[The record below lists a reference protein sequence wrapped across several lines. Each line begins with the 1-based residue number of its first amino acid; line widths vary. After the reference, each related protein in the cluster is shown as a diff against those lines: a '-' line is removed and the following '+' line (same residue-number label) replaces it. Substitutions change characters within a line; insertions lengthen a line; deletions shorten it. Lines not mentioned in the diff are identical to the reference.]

1 MNEVQHQKISRY
13 DPTIKLGD
21 IFQAV
26 VLAAA
31 IIGGYTATQ
40 LQINS
45 NTKDIEALKVSKQ
58 RIDED
63 IVRLKD
69 QVREDIKDVRDEVKS
84 VNENVLKVLGR
95 LPD

>member
-1 MNEVQHQKISRY
+1 MNDVQHKKISRY

-26 VLAAA
+26 VLVAAVA
-31 IIGGYTATQ
+31 CGYTATQ
-40 LQINS
+40 IQINS

-58 RIDED
+58 RIDDD

-69 QVREDIKDVRDEVKS
+69 QMREDIKDVRDEVKS
-84 VNENVLKVLGR
+84 VNDNVLKVLGK